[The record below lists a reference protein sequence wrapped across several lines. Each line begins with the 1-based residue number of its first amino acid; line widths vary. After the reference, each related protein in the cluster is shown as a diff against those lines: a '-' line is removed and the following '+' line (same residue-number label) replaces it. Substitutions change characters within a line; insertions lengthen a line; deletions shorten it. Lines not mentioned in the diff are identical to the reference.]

1 MRNKKTELTKKFG
14 WKVRIERTKKDMSQE
29 KLAELANLSMITI
42 SLSLRFQAAC
52 FIMQLTEMHL
62 AEIDL
67 GEWDLRYGGGH
78 GRYVQRTNNRI
89 KGS

>member
-1 MRNKKTELTKKFG
+1 MVVFFFNCR
-14 WKVRIERTKKDMSQE
+14 KVAPD
-29 KLAELANLSMITI
+29 NLSMITI

-67 GEWDLRYGGGH
+67 DEWNLRYGGGH